1 MKESTDS
8 DDNAMEFG
16 LRSLLQ
22 LDQAPSS
29 NNNTNVEV
37 SFSSSEKPNII
48 QENGTGLIHKE
59 TSTVTNEPLNTND
72 GFSSLPFGAKLSNSR
87 RQNRKSTNTNK
98 VQQVRQTNR
107 RQFPGF
113 YLQNQFFRIFED

>member
-1 MKESTDS
+1 M
-8 DDNAMEFG
+8 AMEFG

-48 QENGTGLIHKE
+48 QQNGPGLIQKE
-59 TSTVTNEPLNTND
+59 TSTVTKEPFNRED

-87 RQNRKSTNTNK
+87 RQNRKSANTNK
-98 VQQVRQTNR
+98 VQQVTQTNR

-113 YLQNQFFRIFED
+113 YSQNQFFRIFQD